1 MLLLAGLATM
11 VPAQAYFITGQM
23 LKDALEASDR
33 LKNGNPQ
40 AQDEREAQFGRG
52 FVAGV
57 ADSALD
63 GLRYCSPGDA
73 TLGQFND
80 VALRYL
86 RAHPDDSDVSGAA
99 VVVAGLLGAYPC
111 PRQ

>member
-73 TLGQFND
+73 TLGQFNE

-86 RAHPDDSDVSGAA
+86 RAHPDAMPKTASS
-99 VVVAGLLGAYPC
+99 VVLQALIEAYPC
-111 PRQ
+111 RR

>member
-86 RAHPDDSDVSGAA
+86 RAHPDTMPKTASS
-99 VVVAGLLGAYPC
+99 VVLQALIEAYPC
-111 PRQ
+111 RR